1 MRKIILALCLISV
14 FEVRGAEN
22 PITDPA
28 KALAVK
34 TLKTIQEVAPFA
46 MNAGYLQD
54 NLIFF
59 RSFYNPLDSVISAW
73 PGLFDQNREAYANY
87 AICSESAMELRSA
100 GDMIHNGRISAKFID
115 EHIAKH
121 RKALTRCE
129 KAIKTDGKSE
139 AARYPVVDQKLEIL
153 D

>member
-87 AICSESAMELRSA
+87 AICGEAATELWMA
-100 GDMIHNGRISAKFID
+100 GGMIHNGTPKKFVD
-115 EHIAKH
+115 EHLAKH
-121 RKALTRCE
+121 RTAVERCK

-139 AARYPVVDQKLEIL
+139 AARHPVVDQKLEIL